1 MQKTGKFSPV
11 YKPTRNEFEGGFRL
25 ATFGLIGAAFISEH
39 YGYKTTV
46 TDVKGNVSIEWI
58 GERGTLF

>member
-1 MQKTGKFSPV
+1 M

-25 ATFGLIGAAFISEH
+25 ATFGLIGAVFISEH

-46 TDVKGNVSIEWI
+46 TDVKGNVSIE
-58 GERGTLF
+58 GSVRGGRSFKIKLK